1 MLTIFLC
8 KAAQFIR
15 LAKQPAPTGVPDDLR
30 RRANTLHPISLNWGP
45 TFAERFTM
53 AESDLLWQRFEI
65 LDEKLQAMEPY
76 FMPGYQSGPMRYYFE
91 DMVDPYGVEDFTADW
106 S

>member
-1 MLTIFLC
+1 
-8 KAAQFIR
+8 
-15 LAKQPAPTGVPDDLR
+15 
-30 RRANTLHPISLNWGP
+30 
-45 TFAERFTM
+45 M
-53 AESDLLWQRFEI
+53 AESDLLWQRFKI

-76 FMPGYQSGPMRYYFE
+76 FMPGSQSGPMRYYFE